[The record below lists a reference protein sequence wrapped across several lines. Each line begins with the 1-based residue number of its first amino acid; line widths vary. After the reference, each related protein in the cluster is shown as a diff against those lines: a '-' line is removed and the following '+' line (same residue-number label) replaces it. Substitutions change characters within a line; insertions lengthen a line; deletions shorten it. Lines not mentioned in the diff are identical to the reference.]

1 MLDAG
6 CIPDAILEHSDN
18 MKRLL
23 MLTSVAAMIGM
34 AAPAYADPS
43 GNDAEF
49 LKHLSNAGL
58 TYQDPDKAI
67 TVAKSVCDLA
77 DKGTSGADIVDNLK
91 KLNPGFSGDGAA
103 KFTAIAAS
111 DYCPKY
117 AVSASQA
124 PKAPESQPPKP
135 PGESQPANESQ
146 PPKSPESQPPS
157 EGQPPSESQPPK
169 PPGA

>member
-1 MLDAG
+1 
-6 CIPDAILEHSDN
+6 

-23 MLTSVAAMIGM
+23 MLTSVAAMIGL

-49 LKHLSNAGL
+49 LKHLKNAGL
-58 TYQDPDKAI
+58 SYQDPDKAI
-67 TVAKSVCDLA
+67 SVAKDVCDLA
-77 DKGTSGADIVDNLK
+77 DKGTPGTDIVDNLK
-91 KLNPGFSGDGAA
+91 KQNPDFTGDGAA

-117 AVSASQA
+117 ATSASQA
-124 PKAPESQPPKP
+124 
-135 PGESQPANESQ
+135 
-146 PPKSPESQPPS
+146 PKSPESQPS
-157 EGQPPSESQPPK
+157 SESQTPK

>member
-1 MLDAG
+1 
-6 CIPDAILEHSDN
+6 

-23 MLTSVAAMIGM
+23 MLTSAAALIGM

-43 GNDAEF
+43 GADADF

-58 TYQDPDKAI
+58 SYSDPDKAI
-67 TVAKSVCDLA
+67 SVAKNVCDLA
-77 DKGTSGADIVDNLK
+77 DKGTSGTDIVDNLK
-91 KLNPGFSGDGAA
+91 KLNPGFTGDGAT

-117 AVSASQA
+117 AKPAG
-124 PKAPESQPPKP
+124 EGQPPKP
-135 PGESQPANESQ
+135 ADENQ
-146 PPKSPESQPPS
+146 PPKPADEN
-157 EGQPPSESQPPK
+157 QPPK

>member
-1 MLDAG
+1 MHRGRDFGTLA
-6 CIPDAILEHSDN
+6 N

-43 GNDAEF
+43 GNDADF
-49 LKHLSNAGL
+49 LKHLSSAGL

-67 TVAKSVCDLA
+67 SVAKSVCDLA
-77 DKGTSGADIVDNLK
+77 DKGTSGKDIVDDLK
-91 KLNPGFSGDGAA
+91 KENPNFTGDGAA

-117 AVSASQA
+117 AVSGSQA
-124 PKAPESQPPKP
+124 PKPSEA
-135 PGESQPANESQ
+135 
-146 PPKSPESQPPS
+146 QPPS
-157 EGQPPSESQPPK
+157 ENQPAGNQPAGENQPPGEGQPPK

>member
-1 MLDAG
+1 MRPG
-6 CIPDAILEHSDN
+6 REFGTLEN

-23 MLTSVAAMIGM
+23 MLTGVAAMIGM

-58 TYQDPDKAI
+58 SYQDPDKAI
-67 TVAKSVCDLA
+67 SVAKSVCDLV
-77 DKGTSGADIVDNLK
+77 DKGTPGTDIVTNLQ
-91 KLNPGFSGDGAA
+91 KLNPGFTGDGAS

-117 AVSASQA
+117 VA
-124 PKAPESQPPKP
+124 
-135 PGESQPANESQ
+135 GTSQ
-146 PPKSPESQPPS
+146 PPKSPENQPPS
-157 EGQPPSESQPPK
+157 DSQPPSESQPPK

>member
-1 MLDAG
+1 
-6 CIPDAILEHSDN
+6 

-49 LKHLSNAGL
+49 LKHLKNAGL
-58 TYQDPDKAI
+58 TYQDPDQAI

-77 DKGTSGADIVDNLK
+77 DKGTSGTDIVDNLK
-91 KLNPGFSGDGAA
+91 KQNPAFTGDGAS

-111 DYCPKY
+111 HYCPKY
-117 AVSASQA
+117 MASESES
-124 PKAPESQPPKP
+124 PKSPEGQPPKP
-135 PGESQPANESQ
+135 SEGQPANESQ
-146 PPKSPESQPPS
+146 PPNAQPPN
-157 EGQPPSESQPPK
+157 EGQPPSESQPSK
-169 PPGA
+169 APGA

>member
-1 MLDAG
+1 
-6 CIPDAILEHSDN
+6 

-43 GNDAEF
+43 GNDADF

-58 TYQDPDKAI
+58 SYGDPDKAI
-67 TVAKSVCDLA
+67 SVAKDVCDLA
-77 DKGTSGADIVDNLK
+77 DKGTSGTDIVDNLK
-91 KLNPGFSGDGAA
+91 KLNPGFTGDGAA

-117 AVSASQA
+117 AVSGNQA
-124 PKAPESQPPKP
+124 PN
-135 PGESQPANESQ
+135 GQPANESQ
-146 PPKSPESQPPS
+146 PPKAPENQPS
-157 EGQPPSESQPPK
+157 NESQPPSESQPPK